1 MLARGERLY
10 AVTVGGLR
18 ERVGELLDWYQRVL
32 SSQEALK
39 IAKATKR
46 LDRSFDQVEAYLG
59 DAALPPPEPF
69 GGEEDEEL

>member
-1 MLARGERLY
+1 MVARGERLY

-18 ERVGELLDWYQRVL
+18 EQVAGLLDWYQKVL

-46 LDRSFDQVEAYLG
+46 LDRCFDQVEAYLG
-59 DAALPPPEPF
+59 DAALPPEPLDD
-69 GGEEDEEL
+69 GEDDL

>member
-1 MLARGERLY
+1 M
-10 AVTVGGLR
+10 
-18 ERVGELLDWYQRVL
+18 GELLDWYQRVL